1 MNALMKV
8 RILGGDSE
16 RGRERGREYPRS
28 EDRGGDYRSEYGR
41 EHEPMRSAYQPI
53 EDRFK
58 DRTGREHYDNGR
70 FAPMRSAY
78 EGGSTGTYASGYES
92 PRMGDDE
99 EDYRRKWTI
108 IENRNAPMRSQ
119 GDWPAPQYRGEMNDD
134 GMRRIYGFGMMA
146 GDRGPQANYQGP
158 SREAEMGWRGGAA
171 ERGYSQSQMIPPMT
185 REMADE
191 WMASIKNED
200 GTVGPHWT
208 LEQVKQL
215 MQQRGINNVDPVRVW
230 VAMNADYSD
239 RVAVNRKYGLDKPD
253 YYLDA
258 ALAAWINDKDAVEN
272 KESAYYMYVVK

>member
-1 MNALMKV
+1 MNTLMKV
-8 RILGGDSE
+8 RMLGGDSE
-16 RGRERGREYPRS
+16 RGRERGREYTRS
-28 EDRGGDYRSEYGR
+28 EGRSGDYRSDYGG
-41 EHEPMRSAYQPI
+41 EHEPLRSAYEPI
-53 EDRFK
+53 ENRFR

-78 EGGSTGTYASGYES
+78 ESGSSGTYGGGYDS
-92 PRMGDDE
+92 PRMGDDDE
-99 EDYRRKWTI
+99 EYRRKWTI
-108 IENRNAPMRSQ
+108 IENRS
-119 GDWPAPQYRGEMNDD
+119 GGYESPQYRGEMNDD

-158 SREAEMGWRGGAA
+158 SREAEMGWRGGTA

-185 REMADE
+185 REMAEE

-215 MQQRGINNVDPVRVW
+215 MQQKGIQGDPVRVW
-230 VAMNADYSD
+230 VAINAEYSD
-239 RVAVNRKYGLDKPD
+239 IHMVNKKYGVDRPE

-258 ALAAWINDKDAVEN
+258 AIARWLNDADAVKN
-272 KESAYYMYVVK
+272 KDSAYYLHVVRH

>member
-1 MNALMKV
+1 MNTLMKV
-8 RILGGDSE
+8 RMLGGDSE
-16 RGRERGREYPRS
+16 RGREREREYTRS
-28 EDRGGDYRSEYGR
+28 ENRGGDYRSEYGR
-41 EHEPMRSAYQPI
+41 EHEPMRSAYEPI
-53 EDRFK
+53 ENRFR

-70 FAPMRSAY
+70 FAPTRSAY
-78 EGGSTGTYASGYES
+78 EGGSSGTYGGGHES

-99 EDYRRKWTI
+99 EEYRRKWTI

-119 GDWPAPQYRGEMNDD
+119 GDWPAPQYRGERNDD

-185 REMADE
+185 REMAEE

-239 RVAVNRKYGLDKPD
+239 RAAVNRKYGLDKPD

-272 KESAYYMYVVK
+272 KEAAYYMYVVK